1 MTSTTV
7 SRPTSVLSYIH
18 IYRSALQQLQ
28 DPCLMQLCT
37 RVQGTCDSLCPLMW
51 LSRAVIA
58 QKHKSLG
65 LQVIASMLRQLL
77 PVPADWRIWRARDS
91 AAQMTC

>member
-1 MTSTTV
+1 
-7 SRPTSVLSYIH
+7 
-18 IYRSALQQLQ
+18 
-28 DPCLMQLCT
+28 MQLCT